1 MVWGKLLLQT
11 FHLVER
17 RSQGLIGCKS
27 KKIVPIRQSI
37 NYGKTYPYYGK
48 GGFLANLSPMSKKS
62 RTFALRNI
70 VEYFLAF
77 FNYIC
82 FTSPIMAFIETNN
95 IKGDV
100 FGGITAG
107 IVALP
112 LALAFG
118 IHAFGGVDSPEASSM
133 GALAGLVGATL
144 LGFFAALFG
153 GTHSQI
159 SGPTGPMTVITAS
172 IVSGAWASSQGN
184 ISAVLLSMSL
194 AGIFCGLFQVLFG
207 LIRIGK
213 YVRYIPYPVLS
224 GFMSGIGVI
233 IILQQLYP
241 IIGKKSP
248 ASTLDM
254 ILNFPAA
261 FAEGISVPALLL
273 GLACI
278 ALIILVPK
286 VTKKVPATLV
296 ALVVVTVVSLFTGLD
311 SALTIGNIP
320 AGLPMPFFTK
330 VQLDGIDWMV
340 VIKASLVPGLTLAGL
355 GSIDT
360 LLTSVMA
367 DNITK
372 TKHNSNQELIGQ
384 GIGNAVAGLFCG
396 LAGAGATMRTVVNVK
411 SGGRTQLS
419 GMIHAA
425 LLLAILL
432 GLGSLVKYVPL
443 SVLAGILITVGWG
456 IIDFRGFKDLRR
468 IPKSDAF
475 VMIVVFLMTVFVD
488 LLTAVGIGMVIA
500 CVLFM
505 KRAGDLV
512 EDGYSS
518 KELSTFDKESPWE
531 DEKDMPKD
539 IHHHIYIE
547 RLDGPIFFGSI
558 TGFQRV
564 MHDIPKD
571 AKIVIIRMR
580 RVPFM
585 DQSGVYAMETAIKD
599 LQAQGVKVLM
609 TIIQPQPRYM
619 LENHRIIPMLIPQE
633 NTFETFED
641 CTNYLKTL

>member
-1 MVWGKLLLQT
+1 
-11 FHLVER
+11 
-17 RSQGLIGCKS
+17 
-27 KKIVPIRQSI
+27 
-37 NYGKTYPYYGK
+37 
-48 GGFLANLSPMSKKS
+48 
-62 RTFALRNI
+62 
-70 VEYFLAF
+70 
-77 FNYIC
+77 
-82 FTSPIMAFIETNN
+82 MAFIETNN

-118 IHAFGGVDSPEASSM
+118 IQAFSGIDSPEASSM

-184 ISAVLLSMSL
+184 ISAVILSMSL
-194 AGIFCGLFQVLFG
+194 AGIFCGLFQVIFG

-233 IILQQLYP
+233 IILQQIYP

-254 ILNFPAA
+254 IINFPAA
-261 FAEGISVPALLL
+261 LADGVSVIALAL

-278 ALIILVPK
+278 SLIVLVPK

-296 ALVVVTVVSLFTGLD
+296 ALIAVTVVSLFTNLD
-311 SALTIGNIP
+311 SSLTIGNIP

-330 VQLDGIDWMV
+330 VQLDGIDWASV
-340 VIKASLVPGLTLAGL
+340 LEASLVPGLTLAGL

-360 LLTSVMA
+360 LLTSVVA

-372 TKHNSNQELIGQ
+372 TKHNSNRELIGQ

-411 SGGRTQLS
+411 SGGRTQIS
-419 GMIHAA
+419 GMIHAV

-456 IIDFRGFKDLRR
+456 IIDFRGFKDILR

-475 VMIVVFLMTVFVD
+475 VMMVVFLMTVFVD

-512 EDGYSS
+512 ENSYSA
-518 KELSTFDKESPWE
+518 KALDTFDKESPWE
-531 DEKDMPKD
+531 DEKDIPEE
-539 IHHHIYIE
+539 IRNRIYIE

-564 MHDIPKD
+564 MHDIPTNL
-571 AKIVIIRMR
+571 KIVIIRMR

-599 LQAQGVKVLM
+599 LQAQGIKVLM

-619 LENHRIIPMLIPQE
+619 LEKHHIIPILIPKE
-633 NTFETFED
+633 NTFETFEE
-641 CTNYLKTL
+641 CTEYLKGL

>member
-1 MVWGKLLLQT
+1 
-11 FHLVER
+11 
-17 RSQGLIGCKS
+17 
-27 KKIVPIRQSI
+27 
-37 NYGKTYPYYGK
+37 
-48 GGFLANLSPMSKKS
+48 
-62 RTFALRNI
+62 
-70 VEYFLAF
+70 
-77 FNYIC
+77 
-82 FTSPIMAFIETNN
+82 MAFIETNN

-118 IHAFGGVDSPEASSM
+118 IQAFSGVDSPEASSM

-184 ISAVLLSMSL
+184 ISAVILSMSL
-194 AGIFCGLFQVLFG
+194 AGIFCGLFQVIFG

-233 IILQQLYP
+233 IIIQQIYP

-254 ILNFPAA
+254 IINFPAA
-261 FAEGISVPALLL
+261 LADGVSVIALAL

-278 ALIILVPK
+278 SLIVLVPK

-296 ALVVVTVVSLFTGLD
+296 ALIAVTVVSLFTNLD
-311 SALTIGNIP
+311 SSLTIGNIP

-330 VQLDGIDWMV
+330 VQLDGIDWASV
-340 VIKASLVPGLTLAGL
+340 LEASLVPGLTLAGL

-360 LLTSVMA
+360 LLTSVVA

-411 SGGRTQLS
+411 SGGRTQIS
-419 GMIHAA
+419 GMIHAV

-456 IIDFRGFKDLRR
+456 IIDFRGFKDILR

-475 VMIVVFLMTVFVD
+475 VMMVVFLMTVFVD

-512 EDGYSS
+512 ENSYSA
-518 KELSTFDKESPWE
+518 KALDTFDKESPWE
-531 DEKDMPKD
+531 DEKDIPEE
-539 IHHHIYIE
+539 IRNRIYIE

-564 MHDIPKD
+564 MHDIPTNL
-571 AKIVIIRMR
+571 KIVIIRMR

-599 LQAQGVKVLM
+599 LQAQGIKVLM

-619 LENHRIIPMLIPQE
+619 LEKHHIIPILIPKE
-633 NTFETFED
+633 NTFETFEE
-641 CTNYLKTL
+641 CTEYLKGL

>member
-1 MVWGKLLLQT
+1 
-11 FHLVER
+11 
-17 RSQGLIGCKS
+17 
-27 KKIVPIRQSI
+27 
-37 NYGKTYPYYGK
+37 
-48 GGFLANLSPMSKKS
+48 
-62 RTFALRNI
+62 
-70 VEYFLAF
+70 
-77 FNYIC
+77 
-82 FTSPIMAFIETNN
+82 MAFIETNN

-118 IHAFGGVDSPEASSM
+118 IQAFGGVDSPGASSM

-254 ILNFPAA
+254 ILNFPATI
-261 FAEGISVPALLL
+261 AEGISVPALLL

-296 ALVVVTVVSLFTGLD
+296 ALVVVTVVSLFTSLD

-360 LLTSVMA
+360 LLTSVVA

-641 CTNYLKTL
+641 CTNYLNTL

>member
-1 MVWGKLLLQT
+1 
-11 FHLVER
+11 
-17 RSQGLIGCKS
+17 
-27 KKIVPIRQSI
+27 
-37 NYGKTYPYYGK
+37 
-48 GGFLANLSPMSKKS
+48 
-62 RTFALRNI
+62 
-70 VEYFLAF
+70 
-77 FNYIC
+77 
-82 FTSPIMAFIETNN
+82 MAFIETNN

-118 IHAFGGVDSPEASSM
+118 IQAFGGVDSPGASSM

-241 IIGKKSP
+241 IVGKKSP

-254 ILNFPAA
+254 ILNFPATI
-261 FAEGISVPALLL
+261 AEGISVPALLL

-360 LLTSVMA
+360 LLTSVVA

-384 GIGNAVAGLFCG
+384 GIGNAMAGLFCG

>member
-1 MVWGKLLLQT
+1 
-11 FHLVER
+11 
-17 RSQGLIGCKS
+17 
-27 KKIVPIRQSI
+27 
-37 NYGKTYPYYGK
+37 
-48 GGFLANLSPMSKKS
+48 
-62 RTFALRNI
+62 
-70 VEYFLAF
+70 
-77 FNYIC
+77 
-82 FTSPIMAFIETNN
+82 MAFIETNN

-118 IHAFGGVDSPEASSM
+118 IQAFSGVDSPEASSM

-184 ISAVLLSMSL
+184 ISAVILSMSL
-194 AGIFCGLFQVLFG
+194 AGIFCGLFQVIFG

-233 IILQQLYP
+233 IILQQIYP

-254 ILNFPAA
+254 IINFPAA
-261 FAEGISVPALLL
+261 LADGVSVIALAL

-278 ALIILVPK
+278 SLIVLVPK

-296 ALVVVTVVSLFTGLD
+296 ALIAVTVVSLFTNLD
-311 SALTIGNIP
+311 SSLTIGNIP

-330 VQLDGIDWMV
+330 EQLDGIDWASV
-340 VIKASLVPGLTLAGL
+340 LEASLVPGLTLAGL

-360 LLTSVMA
+360 LLTSVVA

-384 GIGNAVAGLFCG
+384 GIGNAVASLFCG

-411 SGGRTQLS
+411 SGGRTQIS
-419 GMIHAA
+419 GMIHAV

-456 IIDFRGFKDLRR
+456 IIDFRGFKDILR

-475 VMIVVFLMTVFVD
+475 VMMVVFLMTVFVD

-512 EDGYSS
+512 ENSYSA
-518 KELSTFDKESPWE
+518 KALDTFDKESPWE
-531 DEKDMPKD
+531 DEKDIPEE
-539 IHHHIYIE
+539 IHNRIYIE

-564 MHDIPKD
+564 MHDIPTNV
-571 AKIVIIRMR
+571 KIVIIRMR

-599 LQAQGVKVLM
+599 LQAQGINVLM

-619 LENHRIIPMLIPQE
+619 LENHHIIPILIPKE
-633 NTFETFED
+633 NTFETFEE
-641 CTNYLKTL
+641 CTEYLKGL

>member
-1 MVWGKLLLQT
+1 
-11 FHLVER
+11 
-17 RSQGLIGCKS
+17 
-27 KKIVPIRQSI
+27 
-37 NYGKTYPYYGK
+37 
-48 GGFLANLSPMSKKS
+48 
-62 RTFALRNI
+62 
-70 VEYFLAF
+70 
-77 FNYIC
+77 
-82 FTSPIMAFIETNN
+82 MAFIETNN

-118 IHAFGGVDSPEASSM
+118 IQAFSGIDSPEASSM

-184 ISAVLLSMSL
+184 ISAVILSMSL
-194 AGIFCGLFQVLFG
+194 AGIFCGLFQVIFG

-233 IILQQLYP
+233 IILQQIYP

-254 ILNFPAA
+254 IINFPAA
-261 FAEGISVPALLL
+261 LADGVSVIALAL

-278 ALIILVPK
+278 SLIVLVPK

-296 ALVVVTVVSLFTGLD
+296 ALIAVTVVSLFTNLN
-311 SALTIGNIP
+311 SSLTIGNIP

-330 VQLDGIDWMV
+330 VQLDGIDWASV
-340 VIKASLVPGLTLAGL
+340 LEASLVPGLTLAGL

-360 LLTSVMA
+360 LLTSVVA

-411 SGGRTQLS
+411 SGGRTQIS
-419 GMIHAA
+419 GMIHAV

-456 IIDFRGFKDLRR
+456 IIDFRGFKDILR

-475 VMIVVFLMTVFVD
+475 VMMVVFLMTVFVD

-512 EDGYSS
+512 ENSYSA
-518 KELSTFDKESPWE
+518 KALDTFDKESPWE
-531 DEKDMPKD
+531 DEKDIPEE
-539 IHHHIYIE
+539 IRNRIYIE

-564 MHDIPKD
+564 MHDIPTNL
-571 AKIVIIRMR
+571 KIVIIRMR

-599 LQAQGVKVLM
+599 LQAQGIKVLM

-619 LENHRIIPMLIPQE
+619 LEKHHIIPILIPKE
-633 NTFETFED
+633 NTFETFEE
-641 CTNYLKTL
+641 CTEYLKGL

>member
-1 MVWGKLLLQT
+1 
-11 FHLVER
+11 
-17 RSQGLIGCKS
+17 
-27 KKIVPIRQSI
+27 
-37 NYGKTYPYYGK
+37 
-48 GGFLANLSPMSKKS
+48 
-62 RTFALRNI
+62 
-70 VEYFLAF
+70 
-77 FNYIC
+77 
-82 FTSPIMAFIETNN
+82 MAFIETNN

-118 IHAFGGVDSPEASSM
+118 IQAFSGIDSPEASSM

-184 ISAVLLSMSL
+184 ISAVILSMSL
-194 AGIFCGLFQVLFG
+194 AGIFCGLFQVIFG

-233 IILQQLYP
+233 IILQQIYP

-254 ILNFPAA
+254 IINFPAA
-261 FAEGISVPALLL
+261 LADGVSVIALAL

-278 ALIILVPK
+278 SLIVLVPK

-296 ALVVVTVVSLFTGLD
+296 ALIAVTVVSLFTNLD
-311 SALTIGNIP
+311 SSLTIGNIP

-330 VQLDGIDWMV
+330 VQLDGIDWASV
-340 VIKASLVPGLTLAGL
+340 LEASLVPGLTLAGL

-360 LLTSVMA
+360 LLTSVVA

-411 SGGRTQLS
+411 SGGRTQIS
-419 GMIHAA
+419 GMIHAV

-443 SVLAGILITVGWG
+443 SVPAGILITVGWG
-456 IIDFRGFKDLRR
+456 IIDFRGFKDILR

-475 VMIVVFLMTVFVD
+475 VMMVVFLMTVFVD

-512 EDGYSS
+512 ENSYSA
-518 KELSTFDKESPWE
+518 KALDTFDKESPWE
-531 DEKDMPKD
+531 DEKDIPEE
-539 IHHHIYIE
+539 IRNRIYIE

-564 MHDIPKD
+564 MHDIPTNL
-571 AKIVIIRMR
+571 KIVIIRMR

-599 LQAQGVKVLM
+599 LQAQGIKVLM

-619 LENHRIIPMLIPQE
+619 LEKHHIIPILIPKE
-633 NTFETFED
+633 NTFETFEE
-641 CTNYLKTL
+641 CTEYLKGL